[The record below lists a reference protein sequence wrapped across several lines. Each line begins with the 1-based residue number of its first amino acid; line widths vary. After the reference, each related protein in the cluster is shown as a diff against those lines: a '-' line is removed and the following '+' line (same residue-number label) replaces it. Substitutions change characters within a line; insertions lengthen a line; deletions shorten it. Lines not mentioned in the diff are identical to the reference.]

1 MSSLPHP
8 RFFRSSLL
16 GLGAWVALAAP
27 GHCLTPYEF
36 GNPTGEEQQYIELI
50 NRARANPPAEG
61 TRLAATTDPIILTA
75 YSYFSVNLAMLQT
88 EFNAIAVQP
97 PLAPNASLTTSARGH
112 SAWMLANAL
121 QSHDETNPAN
131 TFDGR
136 ITAAGYWWSTVGE
149 NIFATARSV
158 WHGHAGFQVDW
169 GGGTGGMQSP
179 RGHRNTIHSAD
190 FHEIGVGVTLG
201 TNSISSNTVGPQLVT
216 QDFGTSFTNPT
227 LATGVAYYDLDSSGS
242 YDAGEGIAGL
252 TVNIN
257 GTGVTQ
263 YCTTALGGGWVVPIP
278 STATTRTVTFSG
290 LNLNQSASLVVP
302 AATNCKTDLKLTYAP
317 PSITSAATA
326 STGLTH
332 TLTFTG
338 VGGATAYQWN
348 RWATTTAA
356 TETCD
361 SAATVTSATTGS
373 YSIHNT
379 TVIKEGSA
387 SFHLANPT
395 GADQVIQLNALYY
408 GQSSPTLAFQSQI
421 RNATL
426 AERFKVQV
434 KEEGSVVW
442 QDVFS
447 QTGSGGAGESV
458 FTQRSA
464 ALGSMLGKSFRVR
477 FLLYSTGSYYP
488 NYSGDSFG
496 WFIDAITFTG
506 VASLTNVGA
515 QTLSGTSGSFTPNAG
530 TWLMSLAPV
539 ISSREFPAA
548 YQTLSVTAM
557 PPAPA
562 ILSQPVSPTITKN
575 TSTTV
580 TVIASGYSL
589 SYQWYS
595 GTTGTLTNPISG
607 ATTASYTTPVLTT
620 TTSYWVR
627 VTNVAGFVNS
637 KTAQVTASTKT
648 VTRSFAT
655 WASEIETANTLTPGS
670 IANVLT
676 DYDHDG
682 RSNLIE
688 YAFGTSPIV
697 GNDAAPRMP
706 IVIANP
712 ANQIIQ
718 YQRDTALTDVTVTA
732 QACTNLGSWK
742 APGDAGALTGFSD
755 ALITTTGT
763 VQTRQASVPRSS
775 GSKIFLR
782 LRVTQP

>member
-1 MSSLPHP
+1 MVGWAALVVPSH
-8 RFFRSSLL
+8 
-16 GLGAWVALAAP
+16 GLTL
-27 GHCLTPYEF
+27 YEF

-61 TRLAATTDPIILTA
+61 TRLALTTDPIILTA
-75 YSYFSVNLAMLQT
+75 YSYFSVNLTLLQT
-88 EFNAIAVQP
+88 EFNAIAAQP

-112 SAWMLANAL
+112 SAWMLANIL
-121 QSHDETNPAN
+121 QSHNETNPAN

-136 ITAAGYWWSTVGE
+136 ITAAGYSWSTAGE

-158 WHGHAGFQVDW
+158 WHGHAGFEVDW
-169 GGGTGGMQSP
+169 GSGNGGMQSP
-179 RGHRNTIHSAD
+179 RGHRDTIHSAD

-201 TNSISSNTVGPQLVT
+201 TNGVSPNTVGPQLVT
-216 QDFGTSFTNPT
+216 QDFAAKFFNPT

-252 TVNIN
+252 TVNVN

-263 YCTTALGGGWVVPIP
+263 YCATALGGGWVVPIP
-278 STATTRTVTFSG
+278 NTATTRTVTFSG

-302 AATNCKTDLKLTYAP
+302 AATNCKADLKLTYAP
-317 PSITSAATA
+317 PTITSAATA

-332 TLTFTG
+332 TLTFTA

-348 RWATTTAA
+348 RWASVPAA

-361 SAATVTSATTGS
+361 STAAVTAATTGT

-379 TVIKEGSA
+379 TVVQQGSA
-387 SFHLANPT
+387 SFHLENST
-395 GADQVIQLNALYY
+395 GADQVIQLNTLYY
-408 GQSSPTLAFQSQI
+408 GQSSPSLTFQSRI

-447 QTGSGGAGESV
+447 QTGTGGAGESA

-464 ALGSMLGKSFRVR
+464 ALTSMLGKGFRVR
-477 FLLYSTGSYYP
+477 LLLNSTGSYYQD
-488 NYSGDSFG
+488 YSGDSFG
-496 WFIDAITFTG
+496 WFIDAIAFSG
-506 VASLTNVGA
+506 VSSLTNVGA
-515 QTLSGTSGSFTPNAG
+515 QALSGTSGSFTPSAG

-539 ISSREFPAA
+539 ISSREFPAS
-548 YQTLSVTAM
+548 YQTLSVTTL
-557 PPAPA
+557 PPAPV

-580 TVIASGYSL
+580 TVIASGNSL
-589 SYQWYS
+589 TYQWYS
-595 GTTGTLTNPISG
+595 GSPPTTTSAISG
-607 ATTASYTTPVLTT
+607 ATGASYTTASLNTGT
-620 TTSYWVR
+620 YSYWVR
-627 VTNVAGFVNS
+627 VTNAAGTANS
-637 KTAQVTASTKT
+637 KAATVTAITGT

-655 WASEIETANTLTPGS
+655 WASEIEAANSLAAGS
-670 IANVLT
+670 IASVLS
-676 DYDHDG
+676 DYDRDG

-688 YAFGTSPIV
+688 YAFGTSPLI

-706 IVIANP
+706 AMLANP
-712 ANQIIQ
+712 ASCVIQ
-718 YQRDTALTDVTVTA
+718 YQRDTALTDVTFTA
-732 QACTNLGSWK
+732 QACAGLGSWK
-742 APGDAGALTGFSD
+742 APGEAGALAGFTD
-755 ALITTTGT
+755 ALISTSGT
-763 VQTRQASVPRSS
+763 LQTRQASVPRTS
-775 GSKIFLR
+775 GNKIFLR